1 MAGLVCKKL
10 HPDPGA
16 DCKHFFPTPLSDYMW
31 VAWDQ
36 PWWEHLH
43 QGHWQM
49 LFIRAVFPLIVNICQ
64 HITDNEGDR
73 QVSAQPE
80 VKWTGLCSPERPD
93 PGSEHFKN
101 PVAFSP
107 EEVC

>member
-16 DCKHFFPTPLSDYMW
+16 DCKPFFPTPLSDYMW

-73 QVSAQPE
+73 QVS
-80 VKWTGLCSPERPD
+80 L
-93 PGSEHFKN
+93 
-101 PVAFSP
+101 
-107 EEVC
+107 